1 MTQRQKFNS
10 FEEMISGSKT
20 PILVD
25 FYASWCGP
33 CRLMADVL
41 EEVKHS
47 IGDQISIIK
56 VDTEKYPR
64 IATQWQIQAL
74 PTLILFKNGQPI
86 DRIEGVLR
94 PADLLDRLQRASA

>member
-1 MTQRQKFNS
+1 MRQKFNS
-10 FEEMISGSKT
+10 FEEMISGSKI

-41 EEVKHS
+41 EEVKHG
-47 IGDQISIIK
+47 IGDQVSIIK

-94 PADLLDRLQRASA
+94 PADLLDRLRRASA

>member
-47 IGDQISIIK
+47 IGDQVSIIK

-64 IATQWQIQAL
+64 IATEWQIHAL

-94 PADLLDRLQRASA
+94 PADLLDRLRRASA